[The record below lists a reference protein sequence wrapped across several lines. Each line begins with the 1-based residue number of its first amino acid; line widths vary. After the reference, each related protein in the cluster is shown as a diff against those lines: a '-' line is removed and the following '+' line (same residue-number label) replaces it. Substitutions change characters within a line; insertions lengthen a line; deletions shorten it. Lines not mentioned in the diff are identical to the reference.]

1 VRLVA
6 VVAGAAFTSAWLLS
20 GCGGGGATTTP
31 PPGAAPDLVAKGAG
45 LVQVK
50 PCLVC
55 HTTNGGSSAGPTFA
69 GLAGSR
75 VMLSD
80 GTIVTAD
87 NAYLRRSIID
97 PGAQTVAGFP
107 KGLMATLVP
116 PNSITTLQ
124 AAAIVAYLDTLG
136 VNQPAK

>member
-1 VRLVA
+1 MRLVA
-6 VVAGAAFTSAWLLS
+6 VVAGAAFASASLLS
-20 GCGGGGATTTP
+20 GCGDGGTTTTQ
-31 PPGAAPDLVAKGAG
+31 PPGAASDLVAKGAG

-75 VMLSD
+75 VTLSD
-80 GTIVTAD
+80 GTTVTAD
-87 NAYLRRSIID
+87 DAYLKRSIID

-124 AAAIVAYLDTLG
+124 AAAIVAFLDTLG
-136 VNQPAK
+136 VNKPAK